1 MPTDIRTLNSE
12 RYFKKVYS
20 HCDFYRA
27 LVAVVRSLKY
37 LKLNRPTKLVSTQFQ
52 ERIMLAV
59 TEVNGCEACSFAH
72 TRVALEE
79 GLSSEEINAILSGES
94 AGIPEDEIVAIMFAQ
109 HYADQK
115 GNFSQVTWQRLV
127 DEYGGDKAHVILAF
141 IRMITVGNIYG
152 MAISAIADRLRGKH
166 TGKTSLIYEI
176 SIIFSI
182 FLYAPVAII
191 HGLIDNLRKKS
202 IYPF

>member
-1 MPTDIRTLNSE
+1 MNE

-27 LVAVVRSLKY
+27 LVAVVRSLQY
-37 LKLNRPTKLVSTQFQ
+37 LKLNRPTKLVSPLFQ

-59 TEVNGCEACSFAH
+59 TEVNGCAACSFAH
-72 TRVALEE
+72 TRFALEE
-79 GLSSEEINAILSGES
+79 GMTTEEINALLSGDT
-94 AGIPEDEIVAIMFAQ
+94 GNIPEGEIIGVMFAQ

-115 GNFSQVTWQRLV
+115 GKVSQEAWQRLV
-127 DEYGGDKAHVILAF
+127 DEYGVDKAHVILAF

-152 MAISAIADRLRGKH
+152 MAISALADRFRGKH
-166 TGKTSLIYEI
+166 TGKTSLLYEI
-176 SIIFSI
+176 SIILSVL
-182 FLYAPVAII
+182 LYAPVAII

>member
-1 MPTDIRTLNSE
+1 MNE

-27 LVAVVRSLKY
+27 LVAVVRSLQY
-37 LKLNRPTKLVSTQFQ
+37 LKLNRPAKLVSPLFQ

-79 GLSSEEINAILSGES
+79 GMTAEEINALLSGDT
-94 AGIPEDEIVAIMFAQ
+94 GNIPEAEIIGVMFAQ

-115 GNFSQVTWQRLV
+115 GKFSEEAWQRLV
-127 DEYGGDKAHVILAF
+127 DEYGVDKAKWP
-141 IRMITVGNIYG
+141 G
-152 MAISAIADRLRGKH
+152 
-166 TGKTSLIYEI
+166 
-176 SIIFSI
+176 
-182 FLYAPVAII
+182 P
-191 HGLIDNLRKKS
+191 
-202 IYPF
+202 